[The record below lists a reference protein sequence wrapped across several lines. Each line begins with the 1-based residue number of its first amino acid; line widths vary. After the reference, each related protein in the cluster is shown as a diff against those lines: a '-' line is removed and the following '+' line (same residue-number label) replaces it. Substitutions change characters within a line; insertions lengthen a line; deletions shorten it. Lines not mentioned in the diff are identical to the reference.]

1 MVTIIPATK
10 GLLEFLSSPKETTE
24 FEGSTIAELVAASG
38 RTKSALQ
45 KELRELIA
53 EGKVETSRNNRQPN
67 SFGVPTVRFEYRLVL
82 DNKKN
87 P

>member
-38 RTKSALQ
+38 RTKESLQ
-45 KELRELIA
+45 KELRGLVA
-53 EGKVETSRNNRQPN
+53 AGKVETNRSNRQLN
-67 SFGVPTVRFEYRLVL
+67 SFGISTVRFEYRLVL